1 MRMDPYSI
9 ASAEIVGIVRERLQ
23 PDLANRYGLARNSI
37 GFIDLANTIGDAD
50 PVQLTAQVDELSD
63 DPAAID
69 YLAYTFLM
77 PRRLDIP
84 GIDLGAVIRARLT
97 TAATL
102 NGKRLWLARAIEL
115 LY

>member
-1 MRMDPYSI
+1 MRMDPPGIS
-9 ASAEIVGIVRERLQ
+9 SAEIVGIVRERSQ

-37 GFIDLANTIGDAD
+37 GFINLANTIGDAD

-69 YLAYTFLM
+69 YLAYTFLL
-77 PRRLDIP
+77 PRRLDTP

-102 NGKRLWLARAIEL
+102 DGKILWLAREIEL

>member
-1 MRMDPYSI
+1 MRIEPHGTTGT
-9 ASAEIVGIVRERLQ
+9 EIVGIVRERLQ
-23 PDLANRYGLARNSI
+23 PDLANRYGFARNSI

-77 PRRLDIP
+77 PRRLDTP

-102 NGKRLWLARAIEL
+102 DGKRLWLAREIEL